1 MFLEGAGDFGKENI
15 NREKIPGDHQ
25 ILKLLTFFSM
35 YKLKLQSPQL
45 CKFSEFFIFQS
56 YRPLSSKESQSQA
69 FDQQENILE
78 LTSGQNC

>member
-1 MFLEGAGDFGKENI
+1 MFLERAGEFGKENI

-35 YKLKLQSPQL
+35 YKLKLQSQL
-45 CKFSEFFIFQS
+45 CKFSEFFIFQN
-56 YRPLSSKESQSQA
+56 YWPLSSKEIQSQA

-78 LTSGQNC
+78 LTSGQNY

>member
-1 MFLEGAGDFGKENI
+1 MFLEGAGEFGKENI

-35 YKLKLQSPQL
+35 YKLKLL

-56 YRPLSSKESQSQA
+56 YQPLSSKEIQSHA
-69 FDQQENILE
+69 FDEQENILE
-78 LTSGQNC
+78 LTSGQNY